1 MGMPTAEADFFLWH
15 FRGMDASHGRR
26 TSLPNPHRRIQRH
39 LGVIGDILA

>member
-26 TSLPNPHRRIQRH
+26 SFLTRTDEYK
-39 LGVIGDILA
+39 DILA